1 MKSQDAWKLFTETG
15 LPEYYLIYTNAKRL
29 ENTHVPDTPGPG
41 APGHGLQ

>member
-29 ENTHVPDTPGPG
+29 ENTHVPDASGVG